1 MAGKIGQI
9 TLWSLVVLLGVPTA
23 WAERGRIYGKIHTTR
38 GDTLVGIIRWDKNE
52 SSWDDLIDGE
62 KERDVTKVEAKAK
75 RKKYA
80 DKDNEVSI
88 FGWHFSSGDNGD
100 WGSMSESAI
109 SFGHIKKLTPVSDDG
124 ADLLLKSGKTV
135 TITNSS
141 TDLGSG
147 IREIVIE
154 TKNEG
159 ELELEWDDIKYI
171 DFYDGG
177 DVQSDFGKRL
187 YGTVTTERAGDYTG
201 WICWDMDEMFT
212 NDVIDGQERDR
223 KREIKFSSIGTIVKI
238 SSQASTITTKDGKEI
253 RLDNSN
259 DIDSGNRGIVISDLK
274 LGRITVDW
282 DNFERLELKEPP
294 QDAYPRYDDFDG
306 GRPITGTVYSEDGD
320 SYSGT
325 VIWDLDEEY
334 TWEMLNG
341 KYRGISFDIPF
352 ENIKLIE
359 KLSRR
364 GTRVTLWDGQVLT
377 LRDSNDVN
385 EENKGIVTYTNDKKT
400 ESHLDWDSFDRLEMK
415 HK

>member
-1 MAGKIGQI
+1 MYEKGYISEVYMAGKIGQI

-147 IREIVIE
+147 IRELRC
-154 TKNEG
+154 G
-159 ELELEWDDIKYI
+159 
-171 DFYDGG
+171 DGPVG
-177 DVQSDFGKRL
+177 ALR
-187 YGTVTTERAGDYTG
+187 
-201 WICWDMDEMFT
+201 
-212 NDVIDGQERDR
+212 
-223 KREIKFSSIGTIVKI
+223 
-238 SSQASTITTKDGKEI
+238 
-253 RLDNSN
+253 
-259 DIDSGNRGIVISDLK
+259 
-274 LGRITVDW
+274 
-282 DNFERLELKEPP
+282 
-294 QDAYPRYDDFDG
+294 
-306 GRPITGTVYSEDGD
+306 
-320 SYSGT
+320 
-325 VIWDLDEEY
+325 
-334 TWEMLNG
+334 
-341 KYRGISFDIPF
+341 
-352 ENIKLIE
+352 
-359 KLSRR
+359 SRR
-364 GTRVTLWDGQVLT
+364 GRRRARC
-377 LRDSNDVN
+377 RDHAGRGVRAGGARPDLGRRGPAVHPSN
-385 EENKGIVTYTNDKKT
+385 
-400 ESHLDWDSFDRLEMK
+400 
-415 HK
+415 